1 LSRSPRNAPSLN
13 PGPEA
18 AEPVV
23 APIDRLP
30 QLEIP
35 GLAEARQREAEIRD
49 RAFLPIPQKLAGIPV
64 RPFCLRHLLTLD
76 YLRNGFVVPCLFER
90 PSERVAHALQ
100 FIGIVST
107 LSDLPA
113 GPFFELRL
121 RIRKFFAMRAVR
133 RAIRCNADEV
143 FAAIKTYIDEAM
155 YDCPKSSGDGR
166 RSVPTAC
173 FLASY
178 VDDLAGA
185 GYPFSEEEIFTLP
198 LSRLFQYWRMSR
210 RRLDP
215 DLTLPNPSDALADQH
230 IARLNAVAAA
240 NAALANRESPH
251 A

>member
-1 LSRSPRNAPSLN
+1 V
-13 PGPEA
+13 
-18 AEPVV
+18 PVV
-23 APIDRLP
+23 APNENYLVV
-30 QLEIP
+30 P
-35 GLAEARQREAEIRD
+35 GLAEARARECEIRD

-76 YLRNGFVVPCLFER
+76 YLRNGFVVPCIYER
-90 PSERVAHALQ
+90 PGERVAHALQ

-121 RIRKFFAMRAVR
+121 RIRRFIAMRAVR
-133 RAIRCNADEV
+133 RAIRHNADDV
-143 FAAIKTYIDEAM
+143 FAAIKAYIDEAM
-155 YDCPKSSGDGR
+155 YDCPRSSGQGR
-166 RSVPTAC
+166 RTAPTAC

-178 VDDLAGA
+178 VDDLVGA

-215 DLTLPNPSDALADQH
+215 ELTLPNPSDALADQY
-230 IARLNAVAAA
+230 IARLNAEAAA
-240 NAALANRESPH
+240 KAALREAGGPPH